1 MEKVKVT
8 LIRDYVFPGKTIKKG
23 SEIEVMKERLES
35 LKKAGLIEDTD
46 KKAKRQIKTEKAS
59 LQNPKIEN

>member
-1 MEKVKVT
+1 MKNVKVT

-23 SEIEVMKERLES
+23 SEIEVMQERLES

-46 KKAKRQIKTEKAS
+46 KKEKRQIKTEKAS

>member
-23 SEIEVMKERLES
+23 SEIEVMEERLES

>member
-1 MEKVKVT
+1 MKNVKVT

-23 SEIEVMKERLES
+23 SEIEVMSERLES